1 MYIARLRNSLPNHMV
16 WLCPDRVGRNGM
28 RKARGRHILAYYESV
43 FITRQDLSVT
53 QVEELIELFTKI
65 IDDEGGKVALVENW
79 GLRSLAYRIKKN
91 RKGHY
96 VMMHLDAPS
105 AAVREME
112 RQMGISENVLRQLTI
127 KLDEFPEGPSVMMRA
142 NTRDDRPR
150 RPFGGD
156 DRPPR
161 EPRPAATAE
170 AVTAAP
176 VAKAGESA

>member
-1 MYIARLRNSLPNHMV
+1 
-16 WLCPDRVGRNGM
+16 M

-53 QVEELIELFTKI
+53 QVEELIELFSKI
-65 IDDEGGKVALVENW
+65 ISDEGGKVALVENW

-96 VMMHLDAPS
+96 VMMHLDTPS
-105 AAVREME
+105 AAIREME
-112 RQMGISENVLRQLTI
+112 RQMGINENVLRRLTI
-127 KLDEFPEGPSVMMRA
+127 KVDEFPEGPSVMMRA

-161 EPRPAATAE
+161 EPRPATEAAPAAT
-170 AVTAAP
+170 VAAP
-176 VAKAGESA
+176 VTEAGESA